1 RVHAPGLL
9 HSEGRDPMTFDDHIL
24 AADDDQAAAPTTTNV
39 GGIAGER
46 LLSIV
51 ERWERL
57 EEEKKA
63 LASDQKD
70 ILTEAKSAGF
80 DCKIVRQLFR
90 LRRME
95 ANELQEADALLELYR
110 RAVGL

>member
-1 RVHAPGLL
+1 
-9 HSEGRDPMTFDDHIL
+9 MTFDDHTPL
-24 AADDDQAAAPTTTNV
+24 DDTEAPAARHNV

-51 ERWERL
+51 ERHERL
-57 EEEKKA
+57 ETEKKA

-70 ILTEAKSAGF
+70 IMTEAASAGF
-80 DCKIVRQLFR
+80 DVKIIRQILK
-90 LRRME
+90 LRKLD
-95 ANELQEADALLELYR
+95 ANELQEQDALIETYR